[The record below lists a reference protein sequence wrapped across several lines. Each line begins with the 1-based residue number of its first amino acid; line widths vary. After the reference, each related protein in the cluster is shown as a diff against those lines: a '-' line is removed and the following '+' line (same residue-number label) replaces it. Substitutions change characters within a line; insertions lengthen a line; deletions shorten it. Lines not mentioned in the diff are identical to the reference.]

1 MTHAVHQSPRRI
13 FGDDCEECVERAMT
27 VQGLSGLDPDNI
39 RKLADL
45 AVEVRADPYGED
57 TPQKSFGASRAD
69 MRAVHNL
76 RQAARVVFASGISE
90 EVAR

>member
-1 MTHAVHQSPRRI
+1 MSHGAHQSPRRI
-13 FGDDCEECVERAMT
+13 FGDDCEECVERAKT
-27 VQGLSGLDPDNI
+27 VQGLAALDDFNI
-39 RKLADL
+39 VKLGDL
-45 AVEVRADPYGED
+45 AAEVRADPYGAD